1 VTIRLRDGRRLQRR
15 VHLAKGQPQVPL
27 TDAELTAKFL
37 DCATRVMPAA
47 RADELLGL
55 VQGIEG
61 LADVS
66 VLARALAGS
75 AT

>member
-1 VTIRLRDGRRLQRR
+1 M
-15 VHLAKGQPQVPL
+15 
-27 TDAELTAKFL
+27 KFR